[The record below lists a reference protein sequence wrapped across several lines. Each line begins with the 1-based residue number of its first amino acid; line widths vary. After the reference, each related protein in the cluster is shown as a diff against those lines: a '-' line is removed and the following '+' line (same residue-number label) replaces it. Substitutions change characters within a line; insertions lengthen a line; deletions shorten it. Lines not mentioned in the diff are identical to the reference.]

1 MVKEVEYD
9 MAYMFA
15 YSMREKTHAHRRM
28 TDDVPDDIKQKRLEE
43 LISVFKA
50 IQLKKQK
57 QEIGKLHHVMIDKYG
72 ARGDHQLSGLTDTN
86 KRIVLPVRPDINIG
100 DFIAAK
106 VVDATYNTLFG
117 EVEAVKIGVSDFNS
131 KYK

>member
-1 MVKEVEYD
+1 
-9 MAYMFA
+9 
-15 YSMREKTHAHRRM
+15 
-28 TDDVPDDIKQKRLEE
+28 
-43 LISVFKA
+43 
-50 IQLKKQK
+50 
-57 QEIGKLHHVMIDKYG
+57 MIDKYG